1 MRILIAPDS
10 FKESLSAKEVI
21 NTISNAFILEMPDLT
36 IIKVPMADGGEGTA
50 ETLIEA
56 TNGYFVEKDVF
67 DPLCRKIKSKYG
79 ITGDGKRCIIE
90 MASCCGLS
98 LLKPEERN
106 PSITTTFGLG
116 ELIRDALNKGIKEFI
131 IGIGG
136 SATNDAGAGMLQ
148 ALGFG
153 LKDKDGKEIGF
164 GGYELERVE
173 SIDLTNV
180 DYNLKDTKFL
190 IACDVDNPMVG
201 ENGASY
207 VYGPQKGADMQMV
220 EKLDKAL
227 VKFSKAIKKVT
238 GMDIYN
244 IPGTGAAGGIG
255 AAFLSF
261 LNAKLIP
268 GFEIVSEF
276 HNLEEKIKE
285 SDLVI
290 TGEGKTDHQTKF
302 GKVVSGVSK
311 IAKRHNK
318 PVICISGSYT
328 EDATTLY
335 DYGITAIFSSIHTP
349 DNLENIMKNANK
361 NLHFTALNV
370 ARMIKFLN
378 KKKGGGAPQN
388 LY

>member
-1 MRILIAPDS
+1 MRIVIAPDS
-10 FKESLSAKEVI
+10 FKESLSSKEVI
-21 NTISNAFILEMPDLT
+21 NTISNAFISEISDLT
-36 IIKVPMADGGEGTA
+36 IIEVPMADGGEGTA

-56 TNGYFVEKDVF
+56 TGGYFVEKDVL
-67 DPLCRKIKSKYG
+67 DPLGRKTKARYG

-116 ELIRDALNKGIKEFI
+116 ELIKDALTKGVREFI

-136 SATNDAGAGMLQ
+136 SATNDAGGGMLQ

-153 LKDKDGKEIGF
+153 LKDKEGKEVGF
-164 GGYELERVE
+164 GGYELEKVE
-173 SIDLTNV
+173 SIDFTKIDN
-180 DYNLKDTKFL
+180 NLKDARFL

-207 VYGPQKGADMQMV
+207 VYGPQKGADIQMV

-227 VKFSKAIKKVT
+227 VKFSKVIKKVT
-238 GMDIYN
+238 GMDVSN

-261 LNAKLIP
+261 LNAKLMP

-276 HNLEEKIKE
+276 HHLEEKIKE

-328 EDATTLY
+328 EDATILY
-335 DYGITAIFSSIHTP
+335 DYGITAIFSCIHQP
-349 DNLENIMKNANK
+349 DNLENIMKNAQK
-361 NLHFTALNV
+361 NLHLTALNV
-370 ARMIKFLN
+370 AKMIKFLS
-378 KKKGGGAPQN
+378 KKGEEPPEY
-388 LY
+388 L

>member
-1 MRILIAPDS
+1 
-10 FKESLSAKEVI
+10 
-21 NTISNAFILEMPDLT
+21 
-36 IIKVPMADGGEGTA
+36 
-50 ETLIEA
+50 
-56 TNGYFVEKDVF
+56 
-67 DPLCRKIKSKYG
+67 
-79 ITGDGKRCIIE
+79 
-90 MASCCGLS
+90 
-98 LLKPEERN
+98 
-106 PSITTTFGLG
+106 
-116 ELIRDALNKGIKEFI
+116 
-131 IGIGG
+131 
-136 SATNDAGAGMLQ
+136 
-148 ALGFG
+148 
-153 LKDKDGKEIGF
+153 
-164 GGYELERVE
+164 
-173 SIDLTNV
+173 
-180 DYNLKDTKFL
+180 
-190 IACDVDNPMVG
+190 
-201 ENGASY
+201 
-207 VYGPQKGADMQMV
+207 
-220 EKLDKAL
+220 
-227 VKFSKAIKKVT
+227 
-238 GMDIYN
+238 MDIYN

-261 LNAKLIP
+261 LNAKLMP

-378 KKKGGGAPQN
+378 KKKGGSPPESLLTTLKDFEQSYQTLIKDQAP
-388 LY
+388 